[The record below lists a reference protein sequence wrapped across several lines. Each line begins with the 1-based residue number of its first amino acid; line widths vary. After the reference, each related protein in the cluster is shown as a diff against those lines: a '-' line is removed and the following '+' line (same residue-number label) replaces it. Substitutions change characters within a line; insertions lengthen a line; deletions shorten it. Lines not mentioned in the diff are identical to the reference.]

1 MEGTEIYLIVKELTV
16 ICSVIIMLRCSVKC
30 ALRGS
35 KDRLLEWNQE
45 DGTKLL
51 FSVFGTKT
59 FPIRFKLLRKVNI
72 LVNASERF
80 IGDPKCNLLG
90 D

>member
-1 MEGTEIYLIVKELTV
+1 M
-16 ICSVIIMLRCSVKC
+16 
-30 ALRGS
+30 
-35 KDRLLEWNQE
+35 DRLLDWNQE
-45 DGTKLL
+45 GGTTFL
-51 FSVFGTKT
+51 FSVFGTKP
-59 FPIRFKLLRKVNI
+59 FPICFKLLRKVNI

>member
-1 MEGTEIYLIVKELTV
+1 MMV
-16 ICSVIIMLRCSVKC
+16 ILSRRCSGKC
-30 ALRGS
+30 TLIESQA
-35 KDRLLEWNQE
+35 RLLEWNHGE
-45 DGTKLL
+45 GTKFL
-51 FSVFGTKT
+51 FPVFGTKPV
-59 FPIRFKLLRKVNI
+59 PIRFKLLRKVNI

>member
-1 MEGTEIYLIVKELTV
+1 MFEDLLSNVTADG
-16 ICSVIIMLRCSVKC
+16 CHGIMRREPSF
-30 ALRGS
+30 
-35 KDRLLEWNQE
+35 
-45 DGTKLL
+45 L
-51 FSVFGTKT
+51 FSMFGRKP
-59 FPIRFKLLRKVNI
+59 FPIRFKLLRKANI

>member
-1 MEGTEIYLIVKELTV
+1 MWR
-16 ICSVIIMLRCSVKC
+16 RCSVKG
-30 ALRGS
+30 ARRGS
-35 KDRLLEWNQE
+35 EDQLLEGNQE
-45 DGTKLL
+45 DRTEFL
-51 FSVFGTKT
+51 FSMFGAKA